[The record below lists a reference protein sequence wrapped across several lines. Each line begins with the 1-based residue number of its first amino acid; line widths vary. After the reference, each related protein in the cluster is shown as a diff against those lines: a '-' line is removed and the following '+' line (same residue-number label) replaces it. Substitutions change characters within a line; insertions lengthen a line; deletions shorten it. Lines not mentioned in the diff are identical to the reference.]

1 MSSPNCAGAD
11 DAINPEMSSPG
22 FHYTRLLDAASP
34 AQIVALCPARTRPL
48 FEEAIRFPDVP
59 QDLGRALF
67 FPSTA
72 VQDENARRILLD
84 LLVRQAPEKLGEL
97 AERVKSPPG
106 RESILRALESR
117 SGQKAFLEFVGVD
130 SETAQAPAPEEMRII
145 SPEYTLRHYQLDV
158 TRRAHDALSHPPYS
172 AMLHMPTGAGKT
184 RTAMSIVTRHF
195 REHGPTSVI
204 WFASTME
211 LIDQAAGA
219 FKQAWEAH
227 GDIDCELWLW
237 RGNNQNFDPDFA
249 GWRNRLLVT
258 GLQKLCAAQRNNPAL
273 LTKLQE
279 WVSLIVF
286 DEAHQSVAPK
296 YRETVERLR
305 KSGNCRL
312 LGLSATPGRAD
323 AQEDSNTHA
332 LIKFY
337 GREKISIIA
346 PGGRNPV
353 EFLTA
358 EGYLA
363 KASFR
368 QLDFDFP
375 EDEVNLEGDDYGSEL
390 LDAAGRDFRRNRLI
404 VAQTAE
410 TLKKHQ
416 RVIVFA
422 PSVAS
427 AQFCTAWLN
436 AQTPKSAY
444 ALDASTPE
452 HQREF
457 ALSRFRED
465 NGKGMALFNFGILTA
480 GFDAPRTS
488 AVIIARP
495 TKSVILYSQMVGR
508 AIRGVE
514 SGGNKAADIFTVADL
529 GLREY
534 RSVATAFQNWEESWN
549 E

>member
-1 MSSPNCAGAD
+1 
-11 DAINPEMSSPG
+11 MSSPG
-22 FHYTRLLDAASP
+22 FHYTRLLNAASP

-48 FEEAIRFPDVP
+48 LEEAIRFPDVP
-59 QDLGRALF
+59 QNLGRTLF
-67 FPSTA
+67 FPPTA
-72 VQDENARRILLD
+72 AQDENAQHILLD
-84 LLVRQAPEKLGEL
+84 LLERQAPEKLGEL
-97 AERVKSPPG
+97 AERVKSPPD

-117 SGQKAFLEFVGVD
+117 NGQRAFLEFLGFPC
-130 SETAQAPAPEEMRII
+130 ETAQASAPEAMRIV
-145 SPEYTLRHYQLDV
+145 SPEYALRYYQLVV
-158 TRRAHDALSHPPYS
+158 TRKAHDALSHPPHS

-195 REHGPTSVI
+195 REYGRPTSVI

-211 LIDQAAGA
+211 LIDQAASA
-219 FKQAWEAH
+219 FKQAWKAH
-227 GDIDCELWLW
+227 GDTDCELWLW

-249 GWRNRLLVT
+249 GRRNRLLVT

-296 YRETVERLR
+296 YRDTVELLR

-323 AQEDSNTHA
+323 AQEDSDTRA
-332 LIKFY
+332 LIEFY
-337 GREKISIIA
+337 GRKKISIA
-346 PGGRNPV
+346 TPGWHNPV
-353 EFLTA
+353 EFLTT

-368 QLDFDFP
+368 QLNFDFP
-375 EDEVNLEGDDYGSEL
+375 EGEVNLEGDDYGSEL

-404 VAQTAE
+404 AEQTAD

-427 AQFCTAWLN
+427 AQFCAAWLN
-436 AQTPKSAY
+436 AQNPKSAC

-452 HQREF
+452 HQRER

-465 NGKGMALFNFGILTA
+465 DGKGIALFNFGILTA

-514 SGGNKAADIFTVADL
+514 SGGNKTADIFTVADL

-534 RSVATAFQNWEESWN
+534 CSVATAFQNWEESWN